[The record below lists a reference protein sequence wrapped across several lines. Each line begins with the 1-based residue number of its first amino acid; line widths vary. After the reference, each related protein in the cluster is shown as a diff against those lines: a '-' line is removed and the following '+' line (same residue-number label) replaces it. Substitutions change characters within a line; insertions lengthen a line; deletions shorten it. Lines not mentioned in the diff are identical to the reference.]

1 MQRQLGLSVLFLWA
15 VTPLH
20 AADLAI
26 EANVDGAVVV
36 LTAKTPAKEVAWIPT
51 DGLKVIVPP
60 AVLKDSKTLVVTG
73 KPGAYRVIVVA
84 APAVDAPAWAEKII
98 TIEGP
103 EPPPGPK
110 PPEPQPD
117 AIAARLKAAY
127 EADASPVKRGQLT
140 HLVGI
145 YQSMIDHLQKDNTI
159 GTTKQLAAV
168 LAAVRAGMLDSTSLI
183 EMRRILDA
191 ELKASFGMPDDRPLD
206 RMAAVVT
213 FQRLLAAMP
222 RPE

>member
-1 MQRQLGLSVLFLWA
+1 MRYLAILLAASA
-15 VTPLH
+15 PLH

-26 EANVDGAVVV
+26 EASVDGAVVV

-117 AIAARLKAAY
+117 ALAARLKAAY
-127 EADASPVKRGQLT
+127 EADASPAKRGQLT
-140 HLVGI
+140 HLIGI
-145 YQSMIDHLQKDNTI
+145 YQSMIDHLQKDKAINS
-159 GTTKQLAAV
+159 TKELASV
-168 LAAVRAGMLDSTSLI
+168 LATVKAGMLDQVSLM

-206 RMAAVVT
+206 QMRAVSV
-213 FQRLLAAMP
+213 FQRLLAALP